1 MEHILEKFFT
11 NKIQSTQ
18 EGWPNYL
25 IAVATTF
32 QKLDGLQYNYEE
44 IVEEFRSLS
53 SRDSLDRDPSDF
65 RDEFGAYGGFLGI
78 YYVDKTGT
86 FRLTEAAKYLL
97 CGTEPDVEAFC
108 RIQMSM
114 FQYPNGLGVRYN
126 RSTGIPSTVEHQVLA
141 DTVREVKTG
150 AIIIPFRVLL
160 LTLLELA
167 SAYSIPPSRSYIS
180 YREFFEVLNDT
191 CVNTSNN
198 LLAKAVVAKIR
209 SLRQAKPAW
218 VFPIDGRILAKFSR
232 NFHIL
237 ERTGLVKREGE
248 YLKLDLGGSPEE
260 QAIKQNQAQL
270 IADLTVKFTDFDI
283 CASKKLS
290 DDQMKGCVKH
300 VIMDCN
306 WGPYYDGA
314 SQIPSAT
321 LNMLAPETPLDMS
334 GGSAARTRI
343 LLPPAVPQV
352 SGPTGQANLV
362 PPAFPMFTPKII
374 GRPYVAPRGF
384 FSASQTRDPEL
395 TRIARER
402 ANRAHSILVEA
413 VATLLRTKG
422 FTADHNEYIDLHGES
437 NGRHFIFE
445 MKSCDRSNMLSQIR
459 KGVSQLY
466 EYKYRSGLSSAVTC
480 LVLEQEP
487 ANELEW
493 VKDYLVLD
501 RGIQLCWQLG
511 DSLSFGYPPACH
523 KELSAIFG

>member
-11 NKIQSTQ
+11 NKIQST
-18 EGWPNYL
+18 EKGWPEYL

-32 QKLDGLQYNYEE
+32 QKFDGLQYNYDE
-44 IVEEFRSLS
+44 IVEEFSSLS
-53 SRDSLDRDPSDF
+53 SRDVLERDPSDF

-108 RIQMSM
+108 RVQMSL

-126 RSTGIPSTVEHQVLA
+126 RTTGIPATVEHQVLA

-150 AIIIPFRVLL
+150 AVIIPFRVLL
-160 LTLLELA
+160 LTLLEMA
-167 SAYSIPPSRSYIS
+167 SASGVPPSSSHIS
-180 YREFFEVLNDT
+180 YREFFEILNDT
-191 CVNTSNN
+191 CVNAGSNS
-198 LLAKAVVAKIR
+198 LARAVVTKVR
-209 SLRQAKPAW
+209 SLRQPKPAW
-218 VFPIDGRILAKFSR
+218 VFPVDARTLAKFSR

-237 ERTGLVKREGE
+237 ERTGLVKREASS
-248 YLKLDLGGSPEE
+248 LKLDLQGSPEE
-260 QAIKQNQAQL
+260 QALKQYQARL
-270 IADLTVKFTDFDI
+270 IANLTMKFTGFDG
-283 CASKKLS
+283 CTSPKLS
-290 DDQMKGCVKH
+290 HDQIGECVKR
-300 VIMDCN
+300 VIMNCT

-314 SQIPSAT
+314 SQIPSAV
-321 LNMLAPETPLDMS
+321 LNVLAPETSLDMS
-334 GGSAARTRI
+334 GGSAARTS
-343 LLPPAVPQV
+343 LPYTTPSPARPPV
-352 SGPTGQANLV
+352 ST
-362 PPAFPMFTPKII
+362 PPSFPSFTPKVM
-374 GRPYVAPRGF
+374 GHPFVASKGF
-384 FSASQTRDPEL
+384 FSTSPARDPEL

-413 VATLLRTKG
+413 VATALRVRG
-422 FTADHNEYIDLHGES
+422 FVADHNEYIDLHGES

-445 MKSCDRSNMLSQIR
+445 MKSCERSNMLNQIR

-466 EYKYRSGLSSAVTC
+466 EYKYRSGLASAILC

-501 RGIQLCWQLG
+501 RKIQLCWQLG
-511 DSLSFGYPPACH
+511 DTMSFDYPPACQG
-523 KELSAIFG
+523 ELSDVFG